1 MQNHGTHTLDKF
13 TQADFILN
21 TRSTVSCCRIMD
33 AALKELTKLEKYTD
47 SNSSSIHHALNSLLQ
62 ALQDGKAAL
71 LAGQSSE
78 DCLEQLATAVEAKKK
93 EIDERQKELYTI
105 LSRLGKA
112 LDKVLHETITC
123 GIPALT
129 PWNIVLEISNT
140 ATILP
145 RAFLFYFVNSCTRTD
160 YCVALSEDRSIRS
173 SRNFSVCPS
182 PSYLI

>member
-1 MQNHGTHTLDKF
+1 
-13 TQADFILN
+13 
-21 TRSTVSCCRIMD
+21 MD

-47 SNSSSIHHALNSLLQ
+47 SNSRDSSIHHALDSLLQ

-78 DCLEQLATAVEAKKK
+78 DCLEQLATAVEVKKK
-93 EIDERQKELYTI
+93 EIDERQKELYTV

-112 LDKVLHETITC
+112 LDKVFHEIITC
-123 GIPALT
+123 GILALT

-145 RAFLFYFVNSCTRTD
+145 
-160 YCVALSEDRSIRS
+160 
-173 SRNFSVCPS
+173 
-182 PSYLI
+182 

>member
-1 MQNHGTHTLDKF
+1 
-13 TQADFILN
+13 
-21 TRSTVSCCRIMD
+21 MD
-33 AALKELTKLEKYTD
+33 AALRELTKLEKYTD

-112 LDKVLHETITC
+112 LDKVH
-123 GIPALT
+123 
-129 PWNIVLEISNT
+129 ISRNYN
-140 ATILP
+140 LC
-145 RAFLFYFVNSCTRTD
+145 NSCID
-160 YCVALSEDRSIRS
+160 AMEHCV
-173 SRNFSVCPS
+173 RNFQHRYHPTLSS
-182 PSYLI
+182 SLLLR